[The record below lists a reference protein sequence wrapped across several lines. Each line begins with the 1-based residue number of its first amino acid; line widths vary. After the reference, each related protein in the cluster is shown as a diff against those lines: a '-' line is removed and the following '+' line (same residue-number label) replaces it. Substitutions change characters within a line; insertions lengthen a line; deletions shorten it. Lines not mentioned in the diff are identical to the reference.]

1 MKSTLHIEVSTL
13 EESLDQFGD
22 YLQQTMQG
30 KTTAPYCGIGFE
42 NIKDLFATLSPK
54 RLELIEQLKR
64 QGPMTVYALAKRLG
78 RDYKN
83 VHTDVKALEQ
93 WSIIERDE
101 QDCVQVPWD
110 EIDLKIP
117 LAA

>member
-1 MKSTLHIEVSTL
+1 MKRILHIEVSTL

-22 YLQQTMQG
+22 YLQQTIQS
-30 KTTAPYCGIGFE
+30 KTTASYSGIGFE
-42 NIKDLFATLSPK
+42 SIKDLFATLSPK

-64 QGPMTVYALAKRLG
+64 QGPMTVYALAKKLG

-83 VHTDVKALEQ
+83 VHTDVKALQQ
-93 WSIIERDE
+93 WGVIERDE

>member
-1 MKSTLHIEVSTL
+1 MKRTLHIEVSTL

-22 YLQQTMQG
+22 YLQRTIQG
-30 KTTAPYCGIGFE
+30 ETTAPYSGIGFE
-42 NIKDLFATLSPK
+42 SIKSLFSTLSPK

-64 QGPMTVYALAKRLG
+64 HGPMTVYALAKRLG

-83 VHTDVKALEQ
+83 VYTDVKALEQ
-93 WSIIERDE
+93 WSVIERDE

>member
-1 MKSTLHIEVSTL
+1 MKRTLHIEVSTL

-22 YLQQTMQG
+22 YLQRTIQD
-30 KTTAPYCGIGFE
+30 KTTAPYSGIGFE
-42 NIKDLFATLSPK
+42 SIKYLFATLSPK

-64 QGPMTVYALAKRLG
+64 QGPMTVYALAKKLG

-93 WSIIERDE
+93 WGVIGRDE